1 MTDGG
6 ERAPVRVS
14 LPMQLLVLTVIFVL
28 VAEAFVFVLSIGKF
42 RIDWLRDRVEAGQIA
57 VLAQEAHPEHM
68 IDDALMREL
77 LSNAEVE
84 AVTLQRDDTREL
96 VLMRSEESVLVPGV
110 VDLDNFN
117 PAWETIRALIT
128 FFADDQ
134 RMLVVMGTPRLDAG
148 GKIEATVPLGP
159 LKRAMWTY
167 AGNILFLSLGIAI
180 FTAGCVYWALTVAL
194 VRPMTR
200 LTLNM
205 RRFQS
210 HPEDA
215 GRIMKPSGRADEI
228 GDAESVLADMQTQ
241 LHAALRRK
249 QRLAA
254 LGAGVSKINHD
265 LRNVLASAQLISD
278 RMSASEDPLVAKLAP
293 RLLKSLDRAVGLCR
307 DTLAYGRLDET
318 RLSIEAS
325 PLRPLVADAA
335 LDAAPEGGPVR
346 TVIEIG
352 DEVSARVDRE
362 QFHRVLLNL
371 FRNAVQVMNAMD
383 DDREKVLR
391 VSAEAQAARTV
402 IDIADT
408 GPGVPDAAR
417 EKLFTPFAGSTTP
430 GGSGLGLAIA
440 DEIVRAHGGALTL
453 HRSDEAGAVFR
464 ITLPD

>member
-1 MTDGG
+1 MTDSA
-6 ERAPVRVS
+6 ERAPARVS

-28 VAEAFVFVLSIGKF
+28 VAEAFVFVFSIGKF

-57 VLAQEAHPEHM
+57 VLAQEAHPDHM
-68 IDDALMREL
+68 IEYELMREL

-96 VLMRSEESVLVPGV
+96 VLMRSAETDLVPGV

-128 FFADDQ
+128 FFADDH
-134 RMLVVMGTPRLDAG
+134 RMLVIVGTPRLDAG

-159 LKRAMWTY
+159 LKREMWTY
-167 AGNILFLSLGIAI
+167 AGNILVLSLGIAI
-180 FTAGCVYWALTVAL
+180 FTAGCVYWALTEAL

-205 RRFQS
+205 RSFQS
-210 HPEDA
+210 RPEDA
-215 GRIMKPSGRADEI
+215 SRIMRPSGRADEI
-228 GDAESVLADMQTQ
+228 GDAEAVLADMQTQ
-241 LHAALRRK
+241 LHAALKRK

-278 RMSASEDPLVAKLAP
+278 RMAASDDPLVAKLAP
-293 RLLKSLDRAVGLCR
+293 RLLRSIDRAVGLCR

-318 RLSIEAS
+318 RLSIEAT

-346 TVIEIG
+346 TVIDI
-352 DEVSARVDRE
+352 DEARLARVDRE

-383 DDREKVLR
+383 GEREKVLR
-391 VSAEAQAARTV
+391 ISAQTVNDRTV
-402 IDIADT
+402 IDIADS
-408 GPGVPDAAR
+408 GPGVPDSALD
-417 EKLFTPFAGSTTP
+417 KLFTPFAGSTTA

-453 HRSDEAGAVFR
+453 HRSDETGAVFR
-464 ITLPD
+464 ITLPN